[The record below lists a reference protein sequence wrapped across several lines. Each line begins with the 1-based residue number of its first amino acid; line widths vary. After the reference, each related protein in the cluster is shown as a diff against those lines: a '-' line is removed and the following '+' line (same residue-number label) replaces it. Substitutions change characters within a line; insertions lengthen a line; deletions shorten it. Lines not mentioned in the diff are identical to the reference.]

1 MFLWNKI
8 LKRKNLSVYMWKKL
22 LLKKTFFKVSYIKE
36 HIMENLVVRIFRILK
51 DGKYHTSLEL
61 ADILNISDRTCRKYI
76 KILSEILIK
85 KNVEIESKPRF
96 GYLLKD
102 NNISENELFHNE
114 VKKIPNSAN
123 DRLIYLINKLISED
137 RYIKLFDVSEE
148 IYTSSKTL
156 SQDLKKV
163 SELLENYN
171 LFLERKPYYGIR
183 LQGNEI
189 DIRNFYIDVLE
200 KRLNENDIEDDV
212 KLKIVEIAENISINF
227 RGKNIK
233 ISDISLQNLAISFYV
248 TLNRIDKNYL
258 IEDIIEN
265 EDELFKVKKGE
276 IKACINDLKNI
287 FNLKKDMS
295 ERDVDYLTIRFMTT
309 ETMTYSSIKNLDVKD
324 IQKLIE
330 DIFFYINVT
339 FKIDLS
345 NDEMLYKNLYTHL
358 IALVIRLRFSI
369 KTQNPLIDDIKKNI
383 PFEYNLSQYVC
394 SRIGEKY
401 SKELS
406 EDEVG
411 YIAVILHMAKEINK
425 RNRKKN
431 ILLICPSGR
440 GISKFLTYT
449 FKNSFSEYLNEI
461 NACGLSDLKYI
472 NLDEIDIVFSLVD
485 DKLNINKPVYKIKYF
500 LNSDDL
506 ENIKKILDDNK
517 EYVNSIFTK
526 ELFFHFE
533 EEINKKDLISF
544 VSNKFKEY
552 IKFNDDLES
561 LIIEREKLG
570 MTEISEDVAIP
581 HPIHV
586 IPSVNKIAVCL
597 LDKSIKWINNEV
609 KIVLFMLINNSN
621 GENEKIYKLLTKVVN
636 DKKIID
642 KILKNPIYENYINI
656 LKDLEE
662 V

>member
-1 MFLWNKI
+1 
-8 LKRKNLSVYMWKKL
+8 
-22 LLKKTFFKVSYIKE
+22 
-36 HIMENLVVRIFRILK
+36 MENLVVRIFRILK

-85 KNVEIESKPRF
+85 KNIEIESKPRF

-123 DRLIYLINKLISED
+123 DRVMYLINKLIYD
-137 RYIKLFDVSEE
+137 GGYIKLFDVSEE
-148 IYTSSKTL
+148 IYISSKTL

-163 SELLENYN
+163 EELLENYN
-171 LFLERKPYYGIR
+171 LTLDRKPYYGIR
-183 LQGNEI
+183 LQGDEI
-189 DIRNFYIDVLE
+189 NIRNFHIDILE
-200 KRLNENDIEDDV
+200 KRLNENDIEDDI

-227 RGKNIK
+227 REKNIK

-295 ERDVDYLTIRFMTT
+295 ERDIDYLTIRFMTT

-358 IALVIRLRFSI
+358 IALVIRLRFGI
-369 KTQNPLIDDIKKNI
+369 KIQNPLIDDIKKNI

-472 NLDEIDIVFSLVD
+472 NLYEIDIVFSLVD

-506 ENIKKILDDNK
+506 EDIKKILDDNK
-517 EYVNSIFTK
+517 EYINSIFDK
-526 ELFFHFE
+526 DLFFHFE
-533 EEINKKDLISF
+533 EKINKKDLISF
-544 VSNKFKEY
+544 VSNKFKKY
-552 IKFNDDLES
+552 IKLDDDLES

-570 MTEISEDVAIP
+570 MTEISENVAIP

-586 IPSVNKIAVCL
+586 IPNINKIAVCL

-609 KIVLFMLINNSN
+609 QIVLFMLINNSN

-656 LKDLEE
+656 LKELEE

>member
-1 MFLWNKI
+1 
-8 LKRKNLSVYMWKKL
+8 
-22 LLKKTFFKVSYIKE
+22 
-36 HIMENLVVRIFRILK
+36 MENVVVRIFRILK

-85 KNVEIESKPRF
+85 KNIEIESKPRF

-123 DRLIYLINKLISED
+123 DRVMYLINKLIYD
-137 RYIKLFDVSEE
+137 GGYIKLFDVSEE
-148 IYTSSKTL
+148 IYISSKTL

-163 SELLENYN
+163 EELLENYN
-171 LFLERKPYYGIR
+171 LTLDRKPYYGIR
-183 LQGNEI
+183 LQGDEI
-189 DIRNFYIDVLE
+189 NIRNFHIDILE
-200 KRLNENDIEDDV
+200 KRLNENDIEDDI
-212 KLKIVEIAENISINF
+212 KLKIVEIAENISLNF

-248 TLNRIDKNYL
+248 TLNRINKNFL

-265 EDELFKVKKGE
+265 KDELFKVKKEE

-287 FNLKKDMS
+287 FNLKKDMF
-295 ERDVDYLTIRFMTT
+295 ETDIDYLTIRFMTT

-358 IALVIRLRFSI
+358 IALVIRLRFGI

-461 NACGLSDLKYI
+461 NSCGLSDLKYI

-506 ENIKKILDDNK
+506 EDIKKILDDNK
-517 EYVNSIFTK
+517 EYINSIFDK
-526 ELFFHFE
+526 DLFFHFKE
-533 EEINKKDLISF
+533 KINKKDLISF
-544 VSNKFKEY
+544 ISNKFKKY
-552 IKFNDDLES
+552 IKLDDDLES

-570 MTEISEDVAIP
+570 MTEISENVAIP

-586 IPSVNKIAVCL
+586 IPNINKIAVCL

-609 KIVLFMLINNSN
+609 QIVLFMLINNSN

-656 LKDLEE
+656 LKELEE

>member
-1 MFLWNKI
+1 
-8 LKRKNLSVYMWKKL
+8 
-22 LLKKTFFKVSYIKE
+22 
-36 HIMENLVVRIFRILK
+36 MENLVVRIFRILK

-61 ADILNISDRTCRKYI
+61 AYILNISDRTCRKYI

-102 NNISENELFHNE
+102 NNISANELFHNE
-114 VKKIPNSAN
+114 VKKIPNSSN
-123 DRLIYLINKLISED
+123 DRVMYLVNKLIYD
-137 RYIKLFDVSEE
+137 DKYIKLFDVSEE

-171 LFLERKPYYGIR
+171 LFLERKPYYGIK

-189 DIRNFYIDVLE
+189 DIRNFHIDILE
-200 KRLNENDIEDDV
+200 KRLNENDIEDDI
-212 KLKIVEIAENISINF
+212 KLKIVEIAENISVNF

-258 IEDIIEN
+258 IEDIVEN

-358 IALVIRLRFSI
+358 IALVIRLRFGI

-461 NACGLSDLKYI
+461 NVCGLSDLKYI

-506 ENIKKILDDNK
+506 EDIKKILDDNK

>member
-1 MFLWNKI
+1 
-8 LKRKNLSVYMWKKL
+8 
-22 LLKKTFFKVSYIKE
+22 
-36 HIMENLVVRIFRILK
+36 MENLVVRIFRILK

-295 ERDVDYLTIRFMTT
+295 ERDIDYLTIRFMTT
-309 ETMTYSSIKNLDVKD
+309 ETMTYSTIKNLDVKD

-358 IALVIRLRFSI
+358 IALVIRLRFGI

-544 VSNKFKEY
+544 VSNKFKKY

-642 KILKNPIYENYINI
+642 KILKNSIYENYINI

>member
-1 MFLWNKI
+1 
-8 LKRKNLSVYMWKKL
+8 
-22 LLKKTFFKVSYIKE
+22 
-36 HIMENLVVRIFRILK
+36 MENLVVRIFRILK

-137 RYIKLFDVSEE
+137 RYIKLFDISEE

-295 ERDVDYLTIRFMTT
+295 ERDIDYLTIRFMTT

-358 IALVIRLRFSI
+358 IALVIRLRFGI

>member
-1 MFLWNKI
+1 
-8 LKRKNLSVYMWKKL
+8 
-22 LLKKTFFKVSYIKE
+22 
-36 HIMENLVVRIFRILK
+36 MENLVVRIFRILK

-189 DIRNFYIDVLE
+189 DIRNFHIDVLE

-287 FNLKKDMS
+287 FDLKKDMS

-358 IALVIRLRFSI
+358 IALVIRLRFGI

-517 EYVNSIFTK
+517 EYVNSIFAK

-544 VSNKFKEY
+544 VSNKFKKY

-586 IPSVNKIAVCL
+586 IPNVNKIAVCL

>member
-1 MFLWNKI
+1 
-8 LKRKNLSVYMWKKL
+8 
-22 LLKKTFFKVSYIKE
+22 
-36 HIMENLVVRIFRILK
+36 MENLVVRIFRILK

-358 IALVIRLRFSI
+358 IALVIRLRFGI
-369 KTQNPLIDDIKKNI
+369 KIQNPLIDDIKKNI

>member
-1 MFLWNKI
+1 
-8 LKRKNLSVYMWKKL
+8 
-22 LLKKTFFKVSYIKE
+22 
-36 HIMENLVVRIFRILK
+36 MENLVVRIFRILK

-61 ADILNISDRTCRKYI
+61 AYILNISDRTCRKYI

-102 NNISENELFHNE
+102 NNISANELFHNE
-114 VKKIPNSAN
+114 VKKIPNSSN
-123 DRLIYLINKLISED
+123 DRVMYLVNKLIYD
-137 RYIKLFDVSEE
+137 DKYIKLFDVSEE

-163 SELLENYN
+163 SELLGNYN
-171 LFLERKPYYGIR
+171 LFLERKPYYGIK

-189 DIRNFYIDVLE
+189 DIRNFHIDILE

-295 ERDVDYLTIRFMTT
+295 ERDIDYLTIRFMTT

-358 IALVIRLRFSI
+358 IALVIRLRFGI

>member
-1 MFLWNKI
+1 
-8 LKRKNLSVYMWKKL
+8 
-22 LLKKTFFKVSYIKE
+22 
-36 HIMENLVVRIFRILK
+36 MENLVVRIFRILK

-102 NNISENELFHNE
+102 NNISENELFNNE

-265 EDELFKVKKGE
+265 EDELFKIKKGE

-295 ERDVDYLTIRFMTT
+295 ERDIDYLTIRFMTT

-358 IALVIRLRFSI
+358 IALVIRLRFGI

-411 YIAVILHMAKEINK
+411 YIAVILHMSKEINK

-506 ENIKKILDDNK
+506 EDIKKILDDNK
-517 EYVNSIFTK
+517 EYINSIFDK
-526 ELFFHFE
+526 DLFFHFE

-544 VSNKFKEY
+544 VSNKFKKY

>member
-1 MFLWNKI
+1 
-8 LKRKNLSVYMWKKL
+8 
-22 LLKKTFFKVSYIKE
+22 
-36 HIMENLVVRIFRILK
+36 MENLVVRIFRILK

-61 ADILNISDRTCRKYI
+61 AYILNISDRTCRKYI

-102 NNISENELFHNE
+102 NNISANELFHNE
-114 VKKIPNSAN
+114 VKKIPNSSN
-123 DRLIYLINKLISED
+123 DRVMYLVNKLIYD
-137 RYIKLFDVSEE
+137 DKYIKLFDVSEE

-171 LFLERKPYYGIR
+171 LFLERKPYYGIK

-189 DIRNFYIDVLE
+189 DIRNFHIDILE

-265 EDELFKVKKGE
+265 ENELFKVKKGE

-358 IALVIRLRFSI
+358 IALVIRLRFGI

-517 EYVNSIFTK
+517 EYVNSIFAK

-544 VSNKFKEY
+544 VSNKFKKY
-552 IKFNDDLES
+552 IEFNDDLES

-586 IPSVNKIAVCL
+586 IPNINKIAVCL
-597 LDKSIKWINNEV
+597 LDKSIKWINNDV

>member
-1 MFLWNKI
+1 
-8 LKRKNLSVYMWKKL
+8 
-22 LLKKTFFKVSYIKE
+22 
-36 HIMENLVVRIFRILK
+36 MENLVIRIFRILK

-102 NNISENELFHNE
+102 NNISENELFHDD

-123 DRLIYLINKLISED
+123 DRVMYLINKLIYD
-137 RYIKLFDVSEE
+137 GGYIKLFDVSEE
-148 IYTSSKTL
+148 IYISSKTL

-163 SELLENYN
+163 EELLENYN
-171 LFLERKPYYGIR
+171 LTLDRKPYYGIR
-183 LQGNEI
+183 LQGDEI
-189 DIRNFYIDVLE
+189 NIRNFHIDILE
-200 KRLNENDIEDDV
+200 KRLNENDIEDDI
-212 KLKIVEIAENISINF
+212 KLKIVEIAENISLNF
-227 RGKNIK
+227 REKNIK

-248 TLNRIDKNYL
+248 TLNRMNKNFL

-265 EDELFKVKKGE
+265 EDELFKVKKEE

-287 FNLKKDMS
+287 FNLKKDMF
-295 ERDVDYLTIRFMTT
+295 ETDIDYLTIRFMTT

-358 IALVIRLRFSI
+358 IALVIRLRFGI

-506 ENIKKILDDNK
+506 EDIKKILDDNK
-517 EYVNSIFTK
+517 EYINSIFDK
-526 ELFFHFE
+526 ELFFHFKE
-533 EEINKKDLISF
+533 KINKNDLISF
-544 VSNKFKEY
+544 ISNKFKEY
-552 IKFNDDLES
+552 IKLDDDLES